1 MKRKSSLIFLL
12 LGIFLL
18 SSCITMSIGK
28 KPVTSM
34 TDVKQ
39 LQPEDLADFA
49 ISLYNK
55 RADWYKAQMKK
66 DVAEMSIEEKK
77 MLIEEYSLLTT
88 SWATIN
94 SYDLM
99 VRGGQ
104 VSPDLQIQ
112 VYDFIQ
118 KYLGGN

>member
-1 MKRKSSLIFLL
+1 MKMKRNLIFLL
-12 LGIFLL
+12 LGMFLL

-34 TDVKQ
+34 ADVKQ
-39 LQPEDLADFA
+39 LQPKDLADFA

-66 DVAEMSIEEKK
+66 PVAEMTVGEKK
-77 MLIEEYSLLTT
+77 MLIKEYSLLTT

-104 VSPDLQIQ
+104 VSPDLQVQ